1 MFAETHVGENL
12 ETSLIETNRAALPA
26 AVAAFM
32 ALLLLY
38 SRQIKP
44 ARHIFTKYRST
55 VVRLGSRA
63 IT

>member
-1 MFAETHVGENL
+1 MFATHGGENH
-12 ETSLIETNRAALPA
+12 ETSLVETNRAALPA

-55 VVRLGSRA
+55 VVRLG
-63 IT
+63 